1 MKGIDEIVREHPFF
15 QGLDPDFCD
24 LVCGCAKNMRFNAGE
39 YLFQEGGAADMLY
52 LIRHGRVALETHR
65 PGQSPVCFQTVGEGD
80 LVGLSWLVPPYR
92 WSYDAR
98 ALEVTRAIGMDATC
112 LRNKCDADHSLG
124 YEVMQRLVPILVNR
138 LQATRWQVMDVYGT
152 PG

>member
-15 QGLDPDFCD
+15 RGLDASFCD
-24 LVCGCAKNMRFNAGE
+24 LVCGCAKNVRFNAGE
-39 YLFQEGGAADMLY
+39 YLFQEGGTADMLY
-52 LIRHGRVALETHR
+52 LIRHGRVALETTM
-65 PGQSPVCFQTVGEGD
+65 PGKPPVCFQTLGEGD

-112 LRNKCDADHSLG
+112 LRNKCNADHSLG
-124 YEVMQRLVPILVNR
+124 YEVMQRLVPILLNR
-138 LQATRWQVMDVYGT
+138 LQATRWRVMDVYGT
-152 PG
+152 PD